1 VTIRLGI
8 AIATAALCA
17 VSTAAYMVAGIEPY
31 PAMDWFLGAAPLI
44 AVILWLCKDARE
56 RGIGAVHDL
65 GFFMMLFWP
74 FVIPWYA
81 FASRGRGGWK
91 LLAGLI
97 ALIGVTPLTI
107 TLLTWLLQA

>member
-1 VTIRLGI
+1 M
-8 AIATAALCA
+8 TAVFSSAA
-17 VSTAAYMVAGIEPY
+17 SAAYALARVEPL

-65 GFFMMLFWP
+65 GLFMMVFWP

-97 ALIGVTPLTI
+97 ALIAVTPLTLA
-107 TLLTWLLQA
+107 LLAWWG